1 MPFCRG
7 ETVSRPG
14 SGSVRVKGVLD
25 MECSICFEVQHFQ
38 SDYTQLNAMNNGHAV
53 LGQLSRKRD
62 STSQMQVA
70 ANLAIEKRIKS
81 SGRKKQ
87 NPVKAARKKEKER
100 REQIK
105 KHAKLEELKRVIK
118 RDKAEESWHFHAQQN
133 T

>member
-1 MPFCRG
+1 MG
-7 ETVSRPG
+7 TQSSASSLASASETR
-14 SGSVRVKGVLD
+14 
-25 MECSICFEVQHFQ
+25 H
-38 SDYTQLNAMNNGHAV
+38 
-53 LGQLSRKRD
+53 RKCK
-62 STSQMQVA
+62 SLPISS
-70 ANLAIEKRIKS
+70 NAIEKRIKS